1 MRSGEAMPILI
12 WANGSG
18 LTIGFAKLVS
28 SFMGARPSS
37 NSCSLPPCGGG
48 RREGG
53 RRLCRRRA
61 IGAHPHPIP
70 LPTRGRGELSFR
82 RQLRRSVLVILVDD
96 RVQLDVEAQR
106 AHLLDEHV
114 EALGDAGL
122 ERVVAL

>member
-12 WANGSG
+12 WSNVSG

-61 IGAHPHPIP
+61 IGAPPHPIP

-82 RQLRRSVLVILVDD
+82 RQLRRAVLVILVDD
-96 RVQLDVEAQR
+96 RVRLHVEAHR
-106 AHLLDEHV
+106 AHLLDED
-114 EALGDAGL
+114 G
-122 ERVVAL
+122 VALLAAGV